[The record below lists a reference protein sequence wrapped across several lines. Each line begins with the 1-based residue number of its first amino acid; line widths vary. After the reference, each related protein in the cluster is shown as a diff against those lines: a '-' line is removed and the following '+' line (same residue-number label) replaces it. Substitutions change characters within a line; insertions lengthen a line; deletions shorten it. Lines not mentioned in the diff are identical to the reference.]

1 MAARQRVPRAGP
13 GEEPPGLS
21 RGLPRGP
28 DSATPVHQGGRGRV
42 RPRRPADA
50 RAADPEPPALSPGGD
65 VQSAKVDARL
75 SQTERSEEHTS
86 ELQSRGHLVCRLLLE
101 KKNAGCRALHSRNIT
116 TAFLEKLKIGRF
128 PESAN

>member
-21 RGLPRGP
+21 RGLLRGP

-75 SQTERSEEHTS
+75 SPAAVRFPGEPRVRRASDRRERSLGE
-86 ELQSRGHLVCRLLLE
+86 
-101 KKNAGCRALHSRNIT
+101 RARYT
-116 TAFLEKLKIGRF
+116 G
-128 PESAN
+128 ESDAVERVRRV